1 LNNFTSEL
9 YFKKKQSERIPVKKV
24 WNHVIET
31 KEGFVLRKEKVYPL
45 SREEQEEVH
54 KFIQE

>member
-1 LNNFTSEL
+1 MN
-9 YFKKKQSERIPVKKV
+9 YIFKKKQSERIPVKKV

-31 KEGFVLRKEKVYPL
+31 KEGFVLRKGKVYPL